1 MSENL
6 NENAVEKVTK
16 TAEEAAYEWCENDNP
31 NYSWV
36 LILGMIVLAFV
47 LVHFLGRAMDVS
59 GSKTETA
66 SETPAVTVVAE
77 NVEAT
82 PTVSTTSAN

>member
-1 MSENL
+1 MSEKL

-16 TAEEAAYEWCENDNP
+16 TAEEVAYEWCENDNP

-47 LVHFLGRAMDVS
+47 LVHFLGRAMDAS
-59 GSKTETA
+59 GTKTETVDTPVA
-66 SETPAVTVVAE
+66 AEAMENAETNSVAP
-77 NVEAT
+77 VK
-82 PTVSTTSAN
+82 